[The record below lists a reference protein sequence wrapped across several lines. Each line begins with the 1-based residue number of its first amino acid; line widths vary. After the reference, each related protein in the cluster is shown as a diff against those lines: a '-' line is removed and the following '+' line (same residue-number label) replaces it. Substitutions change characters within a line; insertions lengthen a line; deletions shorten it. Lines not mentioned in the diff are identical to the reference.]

1 MSLFKKSKILVMGDI
16 MLDKYLFGEVNRMSP
31 EAPVPV
37 FEIKEEINKPGGAA
51 NVAVNLS
58 SLGQEVTL
66 FSICASDANGKILL
80 GLINA
85 QNNIYYKIPQKRS
98 PYKTITKTRVMSQ
111 NQQLMRL
118 DEEVSYKIGYSIY
131 ENFKWNDICNRVEK
145 SDAIIISDYN
155 KGFIDDYWIPGVIKV
170 AKDNKVP
177 VFIDPKSDN
186 YSCYKGATCI
196 TPNLKE
202 FMRIMTIEK
211 GYCEDYLPSEIIN
224 KYGYKIIEKDCKE
237 LISKYK
243 FQSILVTLG
252 KHGMLLVEKNKKD
265 AVHIEAT
272 TSKEVFDVTG
282 AGDTVISALCATYL
296 SSEKK
301 DLAFAANVASIAAG
315 EVIKKLGAQSISAD
329 ELASKIDENINLTSE
344 AEEEYFS
351 KLDALDNY
359 NKIIKS
365 VEDLTKI
372 VKIIRELGFTIGFTN
387 GCFDILHRGH
397 NKYLDQARKA
407 VDFLIIGVND
417 DKSVTKLKG
426 KGRPINILKDRMDS
440 LNRATFDNTFI
451 INFSEPTPIKLIKKI
466 KPDILIKGGD
476 YKANEIVGSDF
487 VKKNNGEIKI
497 IPFVKGCSTTNII
510 KKINK
515 SSD

>member
-1 MSLFKKSKILVMGDI
+1 MGDI

-37 FEIKEEINKPGGAA
+37 FDIKEEINKPGGAA

-58 SLGQEVTL
+58 SLGQEVNLLST
-66 FSICASDANGKILL
+66 CASDINGKILL
-80 GLINA
+80 ELVNA

-98 PYKTITKTRVMSQ
+98 PWKTITKTRIMCQ
-111 NQQLMRL
+111 NQQLMRIDNEYDL
-118 DEEVSYKIGYSIY
+118 DTDFRLGMS
-131 ENFKWNDICNRVEK
+131 ENFIWRNIVNPARR

-155 KGFIDDYWIPGVIKV
+155 KGLIDRWTPDLIEDAIK
-170 AKDNKVP
+170 NKIP
-177 VFIDPKSDN
+177 VFVDPKNDN
-186 YSCYKGATCI
+186 YHLYRGATCI

-202 FMRIMTIEK
+202 FNRIMRRMK
-211 GYCEDYLPSEIIN
+211 GYGQHFTCEIITE
-224 KYGYKIIEKDCKE
+224 YSFKIIEKGCRE

-252 KHGMLLVEKNKKD
+252 EHGMLLVEKNKKD
-265 AVHIEAT
+265 VVHIKAT

-315 EVIKKLGAQSISAD
+315 EVIKKIGAQSISAD

-351 KLDALDNY
+351 KLDALDDC

-407 VDFLIIGVND
+407 VDFLIIGIND
-417 DKSVTKLKG
+417 DKSVKKLKG

-440 LNRATFDNTFI
+440 LNRATFDNAFI

-487 VKKNNGEIKI
+487 VTKNNGEIKI